1 MKAME
6 EILAEYYEG
15 NGQKLHR
22 TVDQIL
28 SGFGGIW
35 DKDVDDFYSL
45 ANEVFVDVMRRYRG
59 LGSFDG
65 FLHSCLSARVKT
77 EFTRRN
83 RKKRGADRLSVS
95 MNTPVGDGL
104 TVGDLIPSDF
114 DIDQVAFGET
124 DPCYSG
130 RLEEYFHSLSRV
142 QREIMELKMDS
153 VPVPEIRRRLRLS
166 KRQYDQNFC
175 QATSFEKISLI
186 QGRRDIRKLDSIKSE
201 ESDEDMGN
209 HMTQTREKSK
219 QDRMSAASVAKKI
232 DRHILRFDHPL
243 QRESEQWSPSMKG
256 NLISD
261 ILQGNPLPSL
271 VFAEQVVNSIAII
284 WNLDGKQRCTNV
296 YTYLRDGF
304 RISKNVRRWEI
315 EYQTPV
321 TDGEGNEIFDEDH
334 FPVYEQRRFDIRGKR
349 FSELPEELKDRL
361 RDYNFEV
368 VQYLNCSGEDIAY
381 HIARYN
387 EGKPMTVS
395 QKGITRL
402 GEEYAGLVKAIA
414 NMRFFK
420 DVGGYKVSEFKNG
433 AVNRVVV
440 EGIMAAYY
448 LDDWKK
454 RQEDMCDFIRNHAG
468 PADFDDFED
477 MVNRLERVMT
487 DEVAEVFD
495 SKDSFLWFGLFA
507 RFRNLG
513 LEDQKFMEFMTEFIW
528 SLHRRKVKGVS
539 FDDLSRKSTK
549 DKSIVRDKMD
559 HLVKLMEEFFGRRME
574 NKILDIGVE

>member
-1 MKAME
+1 MNTME
-6 EILAEYYEG
+6 QILTGYYED
-15 NGQKLHR
+15 NGRKLR
-22 TVDQIL
+22 GAVNQIL

-35 DKDVDDFYSL
+35 DKDMDDFYSL
-45 ANEVFVDVMRRYRG
+45 ANEVFVDVMRRYEG
-59 LGSFDG
+59 TGSFDR
-65 FLHSCLSARVKT
+65 FLYSCLSARVKT
-77 EFTRRN
+77 EITRRN
-83 RKKRGADRLSVS
+83 RKKRRADRLSVS
-95 MNTPVGDGL
+95 LDTPVGEGEL
-104 TVGDLIPSDF
+104 TVGDMIPSDF
-114 DIDQVAFGET
+114 DIEQAVFGDR

-130 RLEEYFHSLSRV
+130 RLEEYFHSLSRI
-142 QREIMELKMDS
+142 QRQIMELRMDG
-153 VPVPEIRRRLRLS
+153 VPVPEIKRKLKLS

-175 QATSFEKISLI
+175 QATSFEKINLI
-186 QGRRDIRKLDSIKSE
+186 CGGHGAKKPDSIKAE
-201 ESDEDMGN
+201 ERDKGMGN
-209 HMTQTREKSK
+209 YMTQTKEKSK

-296 YTYLRDGF
+296 YSYLKDGF
-304 RISKNVRRWEI
+304 RVSKNVRRWEI
-315 EYQTPV
+315 EYQAPA
-321 TDGEGNEIFDEDH
+321 TDGDGNEIFDEDH
-334 FPVYEQRRFDIRGKR
+334 FPVYEQKLFDIRGKR

-361 RDYNFEV
+361 RDYSFEI

-387 EGKPMTVS
+387 EGKPMTVC

-402 GEEYAGLVKAIA
+402 GEEYAGLVKAIS
-414 NMRFFK
+414 NMPFFK

-433 AVNRVVV
+433 AINRVVI

-477 MVNRLERVMT
+477 MVGRLERVMT
-487 DEVAEVFD
+487 DEVSEIFD

-507 RFRNLG
+507 RFRKLG
-513 LEDQKFMEFMTEFIW
+513 LEDQRFMEFMTEFIW
-528 SLHRRKVKGVS
+528 SLHMRKIKGVS

-559 HLVKLMEEFFGRRME
+559 HLMKLMEEFLFTP
-574 NKILDIGVE
+574 